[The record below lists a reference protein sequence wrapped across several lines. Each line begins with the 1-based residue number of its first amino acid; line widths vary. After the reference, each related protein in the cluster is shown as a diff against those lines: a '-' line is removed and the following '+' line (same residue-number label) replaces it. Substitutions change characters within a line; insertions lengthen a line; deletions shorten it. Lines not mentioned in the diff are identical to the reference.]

1 MIHREVKVVPKI
13 SIIVPVYGVEK
24 YLPYCLDSIIGQS
37 FTDYEV
43 ILVDDCSKDNSGK
56 ICDAYSKKDS
66 RFRVIHKKQNEG
78 LGYARRDGL
87 AAATGEWSLFVDS
100 DDWLASETLSILSE
114 KTAGNMDILVF
125 GITLYYENIEGKAI
139 REERIVPLAAKAS
152 TKQEIGNIMVA
163 LDTQRCYPY
172 MCNKLYRTRFLK
184 ECGVAFNTIQS
195 MEDFFYNI
203 EVFKKARG
211 IAVIPQ
217 PLYRYRKPARE
228 TLVSA
233 YNPHFFELCKKR
245 NEAEKAYIRE
255 MDVWTEENL
264 QKLDRIHLNHLISC
278 MIKNTAK
285 NSPLSPKEQRRQA
298 RQILQDPHTRAML
311 RHIRCGGI
319 QYAIVLLAFRCR
331 AAFAAVWLGRLAN
344 YLSARSIRG

>member
-1 MIHREVKVVPKI
+1 MKIVPKV
-13 SIIVPVYGVEK
+13 SIIIPVYGVEN
-24 YLPYCLDSIIGQS
+24 YLPHCLDSIAEQS

-43 ILVDDCSKDNSGK
+43 LLVDDCSKDNSGR
-56 ICDAYSKKDS
+56 ICDAYSEKDS
-66 RFRVIHKKQNEG
+66 RFRVIHKTQNGGPSRARQEG
-78 LGYARRDGL
+78 LS
-87 AAATGEWSLFVDS
+87 AASGEWIWFMDS
-100 DDWLASETLSILSE
+100 DDWLAPEALRVLSE
-114 KTAGNMDILVF
+114 EFRDDLDMLVF
-125 GITLYYENIEGKAI
+125 GMILCHENLEGKTVW
-139 REERIVPLAAKAS
+139 EETVLPDAARAADRK
-152 TKQEIGNIMVA
+152 EIGNLLVA
-163 LDTQRCYPY
+163 LDSHRSFPY
-172 MCNKLYRTRFLK
+172 LWNKLYRADLLK
-184 ECGVAFNTIQS
+184 DSGAAFPDLRI
-195 MEDFFYNI
+195 MEDFFYNV

-298 RQILQDPHTRAML
+298 KQILQDPHTRAML

-331 AAFAAVWLGRLAN
+331 AAFAAAWIGRLAN